1 MMIFTPDRRRGRRR
15 KSTHLL
21 LLFLI
26 TVFAVCA
33 AMFLWRGGRWLYN
46 YFSRPARYDKIIRN
60 AGLRNQIDP
69 ALIKAVIWKES
80 RFDRNAR
87 GLKGEIGLMQ
97 IMPGPKFA
105 AADWARAHRCKLP
118 STGALYDPA
127 LNIDIG
133 SWYLARAV
141 RRYSGYKDA
150 VALGLCEYN
159 AGPQRAAD
167 WKPQN
172 PNDPVIDRIS
182 IPSTKSYVTDILK
195 RYHYYKEQEKQP
207 TRKGK
212 R

>member
-1 MMIFTPDRRRGRRR
+1 MLIRRETRRRR
-15 KSTHLL
+15 KSTHLPL
-21 LLFLI
+21 LILI

-33 AMFLWRGGRWLYN
+33 AVFLWRGGRWLYQ
-46 YFSRPARYDKIIRN
+46 YFSRPARYENIIRA

-105 AADWARAHRCKLP
+105 AADWAKAHRCKLP
-118 STGALYDPA
+118 SPGALYDPA
-127 LNIDIG
+127 LNIDVG
-133 SWYLARAV
+133 AWYLARAI
-141 RRYSGYKDA
+141 RRYAGYRDA

-159 AGPQRAAD
+159 AGPQRASD

-172 PNDPVIDRIS
+172 PKDPVIDRIS
-182 IPSTKSYVTDILK
+182 IPSTKIYVRDILD
-195 RYHYYKEQEKQP
+195 RYHFYKEQEK
-207 TRKGK
+207 TTRRKGAK
-212 R
+212 

>member
-1 MMIFTPDRRRGRRR
+1 MIIRRGLRRRR
-15 KSTHLL
+15 KSAHLAL
-21 LLFLI
+21 LIFI

-33 AMFLWRGGRWLYN
+33 AFFLWRGGRWLYN
-46 YFSRPARYDKIIRN
+46 YFTRGDHYENIIRN

-105 AADWARAHRCKLP
+105 AADWANAHRCKLP

-127 LNIDIG
+127 LNVDVG
-133 SWYLARAV
+133 SWYLARAI
-141 RRYSGYKDA
+141 RRYSRYKESI
-150 VALGLCEYN
+150 ALGLCEYN

-172 PNDPVIDRIS
+172 PDDPVIDRIS
-182 IPSTKSYVTDILK
+182 IPSTKSYVQDILK
-195 RYHYYKEQEKQP
+195 RYEYYKEQEK
-207 TRKGK
+207 TNYKKGS

>member
-1 MMIFTPDRRRGRRR
+1 MIIRRELRRRR
-15 KSTHLL
+15 KSPHLAL
-21 LLFLI
+21 LIFI

-33 AMFLWRGGRWLYN
+33 AVFLWRGGRWLYN
-46 YFSRPARYDKIIRN
+46 YFTRSARYEKIILN

-105 AADWARAHRCKLP
+105 AADWAKAHRCKLP

-127 LNIDIG
+127 LNIDVG
-133 SWYLARAV
+133 SWYLARAI
-141 RRYSGYKDA
+141 RRYSGYRDA
-150 VALGLCEYN
+150 IALGLCEYN

-182 IPSTKSYVTDILK
+182 IPSTKTYVRDILE
-195 RYHYYKEQEKQP
+195 RYKIYKDEKKTTQ
-207 TRKGK
+207 RKGAK
-212 R
+212 